1 MLEGKECCLAK
12 RMSRLMSRSGILPLL
27 LCFLLLVATGTG
39 CEPRKIDL
47 EIVQANFYDVEI
59 PEVPRFAVIIGEL
72 RNTSDVAVVPP
83 IIVEVLDSS
92 GEPVSPH
99 DPSGGMLTEG
109 ELPVT
114 PANILPPGAKVPF
127 IFPVD
132 PSRAADFQGYTFAA
146 WGSAAPDVSENY
158 HSELVVT
165 THQSAFEG
173 PGQESRFVIMG
184 VVKNTGSAAAK
195 EVRVIASCY
204 DEQGTIVG
212 MGFRADLWRTEE
224 SQQYLVEFLL
234 PGEEA
239 DFEIEE
245 MIIPDTTLMDSYTL
259 QVEGLQASPEE
270 VAAAQEEE
278 TYIASISQIIED
290 TLGESN
296 RGVKRITAT
305 GISSGGRIRITF
317 SLQDAED
324 HQAILEKAKT
334 DVLAVVRA
342 LYTSGILAAEVT
354 MRGTFPISNGVEE
367 EVVTATLGAEE
378 ARQLDWVTIT
388 PAGLWERLDDAWVHP
403 TLLGR

>member
-1 MLEGKECCLAK
+1 
-12 RMSRLMSRSGILPLL
+12 MSRLISRSRIIPLL

-39 CEPRKIDL
+39 CEPKKIDL

-59 PEVPRFAVIIGEL
+59 PEVPRFTVIIGEL
-72 RNTSDVAVVPP
+72 ENTSDVVVVPP
-83 IIVEVLDSS
+83 IIVEVRDSS
-92 GEPVSPH
+92 GEPVSRLY
-99 DPSGGMLTEG
+99 PSGEMLPED

-132 PSRAADFQGYTFAA
+132 PLRAGDFQGYTFTA
-146 WGSAAPDVSENY
+146 WGSAASDVSVNY

-173 PGQESRFVIMG
+173 SGREFRFVIRG

-212 MGFRADLWRTEE
+212 MGARAGLWRTDE

-234 PGEEA
+234 AGEEA
-239 DFEIEE
+239 DFEIREI
-245 MIIPDTTLMDSYTL
+245 IIPDTTLMDSYTL
-259 QVEGLQASPEE
+259 QVEGLRASPEE
-270 VAAAQEEE
+270 VATAQAEEA
-278 TYIASISQIIED
+278 YITNISQIIED

-296 RGVKRITAT
+296 RGVRRITAT

-317 SLQDAED
+317 SLQDAGD
-324 HQAILEKAKT
+324 YQAILEKAKT
-334 DVLAVVRA
+334 DVLAVMRA
-342 LYTSGILAAEVT
+342 LYTSGLLVSEVI
-354 MRGTFPISNGVEE
+354 MKGTFPISNSVEE

-378 ARQLDWVTIT
+378 ARQLDWVAMT
-388 PAGLWERLDDAWVHP
+388 PAGLWERLDDVSVHP

>member
-1 MLEGKECCLAK
+1 MLEGKQCCLAK
-12 RMSRLMSRSGILPLL
+12 RMSRLISRSRIIPLL

-39 CEPRKIDL
+39 CEPKKIDL

-59 PEVPRFAVIIGEL
+59 PEVPRFTVIIREL
-72 RNTSDVAVVPP
+72 ENTSDVAVVPP
-83 IIVEVLDSS
+83 IIVEVLDGL

-99 DPSGGMLTEG
+99 DPLGGMLSEG

-127 IFPVD
+127 AFPVG
-132 PSRAADFQGYTFAA
+132 PSAAGNFQGYTFAA
-146 WGSAAPDVSENY
+146 WGSAAPGVLENY
-158 HSELVVT
+158 HSELGVA

-173 PGQESRFVIMG
+173 SGQESRFVIKG
-184 VVKNTGSAAAK
+184 VVRNTGSAAAK

-212 MGFRADLWRTEE
+212 MGFRAGLWRTDE

-234 PGEEA
+234 AGEEA

-259 QVEGLQASPEE
+259 QVQGLRASPEE
-270 VAAAQEEE
+270 VATAQAEEA
-278 TYIASISQIIED
+278 YITNISQIIED

-296 RGVKRITAT
+296 RGVRRITAT

-317 SLQDAED
+317 SLQDAGD
-324 HQAILEKAKT
+324 YQAILEKAKT
-334 DVLAVVRA
+334 DVLAVMRA
-342 LYTSGILAAEVT
+342 LYTSGLLVSEVI
-354 MRGTFPISNGVEE
+354 MKGTFPISNSVEE

-378 ARQLDWVTIT
+378 AR
-388 PAGLWERLDDAWVHP
+388 
-403 TLLGR
+403 

>member
-1 MLEGKECCLAK
+1 MLESKQCCLAK
-12 RMSRLMSRSGILPLL
+12 RMSRLMSWSRIIPLL

-39 CEPRKIDL
+39 CEPKKIDL

-59 PEVPRFAVIIGEL
+59 PEVPRFTVIIGEL
-72 RNTSDVAVVPP
+72 ENTSDVAVVPP

-99 DPSGGMLTEG
+99 DPSGGMLPEG

-127 IFPVD
+127 IFLVG
-132 PSRAADFQGYTFAA
+132 PSTAESFQGYTFAA
-146 WGSAAPDVSENY
+146 WGSVAPDVSENY
-158 HSELVVT
+158 HSELAVA
-165 THQSAFEG
+165 THQSVFEG
-173 PGQESRFVIMG
+173 SGQESRFVIKG

-234 PGEEA
+234 AGEEA
-239 DFEIEE
+239 DFEIKE

-270 VAAAQEEE
+270 VAAAKAEE
-278 TYIASISQIIED
+278 TYITSISQIIED

-296 RGVKRITAT
+296 RGVRRITAT

-324 HQAILEKAKT
+324 YQAILEKAKT
-334 DVLAVVRA
+334 DILAVMKA
-342 LYTSGILAAEVT
+342 LYTSDLLVSEVT
-354 MRGTFPISNGVEE
+354 MRGTYPISNGGEE
-367 EVVTATLGAEE
+367 EVAIATLGAEA
-378 ARQLDWVTIT
+378 ARQLNWVTMT
-388 PAGLWERLDDAWVHP
+388 PAGFWERLDDAWVHP
-403 TLLGR
+403 TLLGQ